1 MQTED
6 TFTVEEYIHTQT
18 NTHTHTHTHTHTYT
32 NTYTLSVPDKKCPRD
47 SSPRGV
53 PAVQF
58 HNHSPSVTENIEL
71 SVIPAFE
78 EKMAKFLLKTL
89 RSFHIADMVNSFVYH
104 YI

>member
-6 TFTVEEYIHTQT
+6 AFTVEEYTHTDK
-18 NTHTHTHTHTHTYT
+18 HTHTHTHTHTRA
-32 NTYTLSVPDKKCPRD
+32 LSVSDKKCPRD

-78 EKMAKFLLKTL
+78 EKMAKFLVKAL